1 MIRSIV
7 REISI
12 LPNVTGTERTIAVRE
27 KLQTLSEPPP
37 GSYVIGSQL
46 PNSMSLEDILTAF
59 SLELPALIPP
69 EMRTAY
75 EKYLGSEEINW
86 SLALGPRGLARE
98 VKRFREGAI
107 DVVEEAESTGYT
119 ETLIKGRR
127 IFDLL
132 TPIRVDTVKVRSLVE
147 AGEPLDSF
155 LPIKFNECEKIRYT
169 HGTKTGRLR
178 VDSGPKVLTV
188 SKQHRRVLTSR
199 YPGGKIVSI
208 DFISLEPRLAL
219 FTVGKSVRGDVYD
232 EISRVSGEPR
242 AKTKIAT
249 LSFLYGAGASDG
261 VSEKLRRHVREYFN
275 VRELHK
281 RIEES
286 SGRNGY
292 GRPLDVDEDRLL
304 IPHWVQSTA
313 VDVCLLA
320 FSELAERLSGI
331 ADPLFLVH
339 DAMFLDVPAENTE
352 RLSEIISEGVM
363 VSPYGLFPL
372 SLNGLESH
380 E

>member
-1 MIRSIV
+1 V

-12 LPNVTGTERTIAVRE
+12 LPNVTGTGRTIAVRQ
-27 KLQTLSEPPP
+27 KLQTLAAPPV
-37 GSYVIGSQL
+37 GSYLIGSTL
-46 PNSMSLEDILTAF
+46 PTSMSLEDILTAF
-59 SLELPALIPP
+59 SLEVPALIPA
-69 EMRTAY
+69 EMRLAY
-75 EKYLGSEEINW
+75 EKYLGSDEIDW

-98 VKRFREGAI
+98 VKRFREEVI
-107 DVVEEAESTGYT
+107 DVVDEAESTGYA
-119 ETLIKGRR
+119 ETLIRGRR

-132 TPIRVDTVKVRSLVE
+132 TPVRVDSVKVRSLVE

-155 LPIKFNECEKIRYT
+155 LPLKSSECERIRYT

-178 VDSGPKVLTV
+178 VESGPKVLTMP
-188 SKQHRRVLTSR
+188 KQHRKVLTSK
-199 YPGGKIVSI
+199 YPGGKIVSV

-219 FTVGKSVRGDVYD
+219 FTVGKSARGDVYD

-261 VSEKLRRHVREYFN
+261 VSEKLRRHVRDFFN

-281 RIEES
+281 RIEGS
-286 SGRNGY
+286 GGRNGY
-292 GRPLDVDEDRLL
+292 GRPLEVDEERLL

-320 FSELAERLSGI
+320 FSDLAERLSGI